1 MRITVHYFA
10 MLREQR
16 GLDEESLDRTS
27 PSLREL
33 YRDLRETHAFTVSDK
48 HVRPAVND
56 AFCDWDR
63 PLRDGDRVVF
73 IPPVA
78 GG

>member
-1 MRITVHYFA
+1 VRINIRYFA
-10 MLREQR
+10 ILREQR
-16 GLDEESLDRTS
+16 GLDEEDLDRTS

-33 YRDLRETHAFTVSDK
+33 YRDLRRSHAFSVAEE
-48 HVRPAVND
+48 HIRPAVND
-56 AFCDWDR
+56 ELCDWSR
-63 PLRDGDRVVF
+63 PLQDGDRVVF

>member
-1 MRITVHYFA
+1 VRITVHYFA

-16 GLDEESLDRTS
+16 GLDEESIERTS

-33 YRDLRETHAFTVSDK
+33 YRDLREAYTFTVSDE